1 MLRQLSYIIILWI
14 LMIINGELAN
24 EWIHMESVSSG
35 LGELFTWESRASED
49 LLHTCQ
55 VYLKGK
61 GAAELEKAVMD
72 VSDPSSRNYGKH
84 LSKVAPSLPFH
95 SLPFL
100 LPFFPSSD
108 PVIRWCDCRR
118 RWTA

>member
-35 LGELFTWESRASED
+35 SGELFTWESRASED

-84 LSKVAPSLPFH
+84 LSKVAPSFPFPL
-95 SLPFL
+95 SSFFL
-100 LPFFPSSD
+100 SSD
-108 PVIRWCDCRR
+108 SRCDCRR